1 MKHLAIDFGT
11 KKCGLAV
18 SDDRG
23 SIAVPLS
30 VVKTENL
37 DEEVL
42 KILENTLFKKVV
54 VGESVNQKG
63 EHNKVW
69 PDTLKMVERL
79 QNKIK
84 LEEKISEIEFIF
96 EKEFFTSK
104 HARIVD
110 DEGAVDDRAAALTLQ
125 RYLDKQNQKEKKQ
138 KWHNISEDERRRA
151 QEEIDEVAEN
161 MC

>member
-23 SIAVPLS
+23 VLSVPLAI
-30 VVKTENL
+30 VKTENL
-37 DEEVL
+37 DEEIL
-42 KILENTLFKKVV
+42 KILENSLFKKIV

-69 PDTLKMVERL
+69 EETLKMVERL
-79 QNKIK
+79 KNKVSTSPNKI
-84 LEEKISEIEFIF
+84 EFVF

-104 HARIVD
+104 HARVVD
-110 DEGAVDDRAAALTLQ
+110 EEGAVDDRAAALTLQ

-151 QEEIDEVAEN
+151 QEEIDEAEEN
-161 MC
+161 LC

>member
-11 KKCGLAV
+11 KKCGLAL

-23 SIAVPLS
+23 VIAVPLAI
-30 VVKTENL
+30 VKTENL

-42 KILENTLFKKVV
+42 KILENPLFKKVV
-54 VGESVNQKG
+54 IGESVNAKG

-69 PDTLKMVERL
+69 EQTLKMVERL
-79 QNKIK
+79 QDKIK
-84 LEEKISEIEFIF
+84 NRTGNSEIEFVF

-104 HARIVD
+104 HARVVD
-110 DEGAVDDRAAALTLQ
+110 EEGAVDDRAAALTLQ
-125 RYLDKQNQKEKKQ
+125 RYLDKVNMRVKKQ
-138 KWHNISEDERRRA
+138 QWHNISQDEKKRA
-151 QEEIDEVAEN
+151 QEEIDEAEEN

>member
-23 SIAVPLS
+23 ILAVPLAI
-30 VVKTENL
+30 VKTENL
-37 DEEVL
+37 DEEIL
-42 KILENTLFKKVV
+42 KILENSLFKKIV

-69 PDTLKMVERL
+69 GETLKMVERL
-79 QNKIK
+79 QNKIS
-84 LEEKISEIEFIF
+84 ISPNKIEFVF

-104 HARIVD
+104 HARVVD
-110 DEGAVDDRAAALTLQ
+110 EEGAVDDRAAALTLQ

-151 QEEIDEVAEN
+151 QEEIDEAEEN
-161 MC
+161 LC